1 MKIRIHDKKTK
12 KVHEKLKGRQK
23 IGKKK
28 KILKSKFKIK

>member
-28 KILKSKFKIK
+28 RS